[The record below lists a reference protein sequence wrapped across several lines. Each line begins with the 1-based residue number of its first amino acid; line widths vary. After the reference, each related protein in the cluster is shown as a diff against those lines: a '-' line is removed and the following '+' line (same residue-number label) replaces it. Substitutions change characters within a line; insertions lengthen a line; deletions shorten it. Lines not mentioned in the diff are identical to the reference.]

1 MKFKLIA
8 DVEFYRTVC
17 GGLNEF
23 VQTEFFNA
31 TSKTNLMK
39 QIRVTKKKIASE
51 CRYNLDGDHI
61 YYKISYIH
69 ELV

>member
-31 TSKTNLMK
+31 TSKTDLMK
-39 QIRVTKKKIASE
+39 QIRETKKKIASE
-51 CRYNLDGDHI
+51 CRYNLNGDHI
-61 YYKISYIH
+61 YYKINYLHS
-69 ELV
+69 L